1 MSIKINGIVRSS
13 TEPINSANT
22 DLYYNTTEHILYY
35 WDKDSK
41 TWIDLNQ
48 VIIDTY
54 NSYLDSGSTNQ
65 VLQKNSNTDFDFSW
79 KTLEDPIHPMLLMG
93 G

>member
-1 MSIKINGIVRSS
+1 MSIKVNGIVKSA

-22 DLYYNTTEHILYY
+22 DLYFNTTENILYY
-35 WDKDSK
+35 WDKS
-41 TWIDLNQ
+41 TESWIDLNQ
-48 VIIDTY
+48 VILD
-54 NSYLDSGSTNQ
+54 YLDSGTTNQ
-65 VLQKNSNTDFDFSW
+65 VLMKNSNIDFDFDW

>member
-1 MSIKINGIVRSS
+1 MYIRVNGIVKSA

-22 DLYYNTTEHILYY
+22 DLYFNTTENILYY
-35 WDKDSK
+35 WDKNTES
-41 TWIDLNQ
+41 WINL
-48 VIIDTY
+48 

-65 VLQKNSNTDFDFSW
+65 VLMKNSNVDFDFDW
-79 KTLEDPIHPMLLMG
+79 KTLEDPLNPMLLMG